1 MRSFNVLFFTALA
14 LTLFAGCSEKAPTAD
29 KAETAAAEEAVSADK
44 EKTTAS
50 AEDGTAASCTVKM
63 NVEGMACGVGCPPVV
78 KKTLMAVEGVNDVT
92 VSFEESLATIEATGK
107 ACEENA
113 HEAMIE
119 ALKVKDYTGTLKV
132 ADPEGVK
139 TEQDP
144 T

>member
-1 MRSFNVLFFTALA
+1 MRSLTALIFTVLALA
-14 LTLFAGCSEKAPTAD
+14 LLAGCSEKAPAAD
-29 KAETAAAEEAVSADK
+29 NAETPTSDEAVSADK
-44 EKTTAS
+44 EKTVTA
-50 AEDGTAASCTVKM
+50 AEAGTAASCTVMM

-78 KKTLMAVEGVNDVT
+78 KKALMAVEGVNEVA
-92 VSFEESLATIEATGK
+92 VSFEKSLATIEATGK

-132 ADPEGVK
+132 AEPEGVK